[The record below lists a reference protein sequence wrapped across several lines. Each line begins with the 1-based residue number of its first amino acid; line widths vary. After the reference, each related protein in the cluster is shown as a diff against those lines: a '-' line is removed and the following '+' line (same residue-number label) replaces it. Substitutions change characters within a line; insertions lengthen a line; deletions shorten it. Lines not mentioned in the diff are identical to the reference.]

1 MTLGKLVVG
10 VAPTTN
16 LTYNDQKATYINEE
30 GLMGLLFACKLPV
43 GKRFRKW
50 VLKEV
55 LPSIRKTGKYELK
68 NQLESSKSQLA
79 IKETE
84 LEVAR
89 KRADEAELQ
98 KKVAELRAVTLH
110 RLQVAYQERTRSQVF
125 YICTSELMGR
135 DNEFK
140 IGGVENRSFLKK
152 RLAMYNTGNS
162 GVHPELRNFFIHF
175 VEVSNYK
182 QMESR
187 MKELLAPFRSK
198 RNPNSENFNLH
209 FDILRPLTE
218 LVADNYNEE
227 IERLNEFVKA
237 LLETFTLNYVDPVRL
252 IELDPDNIPA
262 HFNITITKREFGTME
277 TRKIKASELTDEE
290 LKTVIAQIIETFE
303 QQTIKRADIEK
314 AMGNTFVIESNK
326 RRIWDVSKAIIADMG
341 KISKY

>member
-1 MTLGKLVVG
+1 LVVG

-152 RLAMYNTGNS
+152 RLA
-162 GVHPELRNFFIHF
+162 VIPEYTQLRNFFIHF

-209 FDILRPLTE
+209 FDILRPLTD

-237 LLETFTLNYVDPVRL
+237 LLETFTLNYVDLLQSANLVRL
-252 IELDPDNIPA
+252 TRI
-262 HFNITITKREFGTME
+262 ITVSIWLKKRWQ
-277 TRKIKASELTDEE
+277 L
-290 LKTVIAQIIETFE
+290 
-303 QQTIKRADIEK
+303 
-314 AMGNTFVIESNK
+314 
-326 RRIWDVSKAIIADMG
+326 
-341 KISKY
+341 

>member
-1 MTLGKLVVG
+1 M
-10 VAPTTN
+10 N
-16 LTYNDQKATYINEE
+16 
-30 GLMGLLFACKLPV
+30 LLFACKLPV

-50 VLKEV
+50 VMKEV

-68 NQLESSKSQLA
+68 NQLESSKTQLA
-79 IKETE
+79 IKESE
-84 LEVAR
+84 LENERKALEVAR
-89 KRADEAELQ
+89 KRAEEVELQ

-110 RLQVAYQERTRSQVF
+110 RLQVAYQERTRSQIF

-162 GVHPELRNFFIHF
+162 GVHPELRTFYVYF

-209 FDILRPLTE
+209 FDILQPLTE

-252 IELDPDNIPA
+252 VELDPDNIPA
-262 HFNITITKREFGTME
+262 QFNITITKREFGTTE
-277 TRKIKASELTDEE
+277 SRKIKASELTDEE
-290 LKTVIAQIIETFE
+290 LKTVIAQVIETFE
-303 QQTIKRADIEK
+303 QQT
-314 AMGNTFVIESNK
+314 NTS
-326 RRIWDVSKAIIADMG
+326 G
-341 KISKY
+341 